1 MDELLL
7 EEYKGFLVDGSVMI
21 AHPNSNRWQSLGTV
35 YSAKT
40 RSPLIQII
48 RIEGER
54 FDSKEAAI
62 QHGFELAKRW
72 VDEHGSAPVCQDAIY
87 STHKRLLNTK
97 RC

>member
-48 RIEGER
+48 RIEDQR
-54 FDSKEAAI
+54 FDSEQAAV
-62 QHGFELAKRW
+62 QHGLVLAKGW
-72 VDEHGSAPVCQDAIY
+72 VDEQGSAA
-87 STHKRLLNTK
+87 KK
-97 RC
+97 

>member
-54 FDSKEAAI
+54 FDGKEAAI

-72 VDEHGSAPVCQDAIY
+72 VDEHGSAA
-87 STHKRLLNTK
+87 KK
-97 RC
+97 